1 MEVASSKRSTR
12 QIRKSLHETR
22 KRLDHD
28 LSELEDRVED
38 SMSPRNILSR
48 HPALMT
54 VAGVVIGIVVV
65 RNPAMIGRTL
75 TRLVQASAPF
85 LVRAALQR
93 GGSAVA
99 EMAAGPSESTESSEP
114 A

>member
-1 MEVASSKRSTR
+1 MSRSRRSTR

-28 LSELEDRVED
+28 LTELEEHVEE
-38 SMSPRNILSR
+38 SVSPRHILSR

-54 VAGVVIGIVVV
+54 AAGAMIGLLVV
-65 RNPAMIGRTL
+65 RNPAMIGRAL
-75 TRLVQASAPF
+75 TRLAQVSAPL
-85 LVRAALQR
+85 LVRAFLRR

-99 EMAAGPSESTESSEP
+99 NMAAGSTEQT
-114 A
+114 

>member
-1 MEVASSKRSTR
+1 MKSSRKRSTR

-28 LSELEDRVED
+28 LAELQDRVEE
-38 SMSPRNILSR
+38 SVSPRNVLSR

-54 VAGVVIGIVVV
+54 AAGVVIGLLVV

-75 TRLVQASAPF
+75 TRLAQASAPF
-85 LVRAALQR
+85 LVRAVLQK

-99 EMAAGPSESTESSEP
+99 QMASGLGDQASSKQ

>member
-1 MEVASSKRSTR
+1 MKSSRRRSTR

-22 KRLDHD
+22 KRLDHN
-28 LSELEDRVED
+28 LEELEDRLAESV
-38 SMSPRNILSR
+38 SPRHVLSR

-54 VAGVVIGIVVV
+54 AAGAVIGLLVI
-65 RNPAMIGRTL
+65 RNPAMIGRAL
-75 TRLVQASAPF
+75 TRLAQASAPF
-85 LVRAALQR
+85 LVRAVLQK

-99 EMAAGPSESTESSEP
+99 QIAAGLGDQASSKQ

>member
-1 MEVASSKRSTR
+1 MKRSRRRSTR

-28 LSELEDRVED
+28 LGELEEHVEE
-38 SMSPRNILSR
+38 SVSPRNILSR

-54 VAGVVIGIVVV
+54 AAGAVIGLLVI
-65 RNPAMIGRTL
+65 RNPAMIGRAL
-75 TRLVQASAPF
+75 TRLAQASAPF
-85 LVRAALQR
+85 LVRTVLQK

-99 EMAAGPSESTESSEP
+99 QMASALGDQASSKQ

>member
-1 MEVASSKRSTR
+1 MKRSRKRSTR

-22 KRLDHD
+22 KQLDRN
-28 LSELEDRVED
+28 LGELEDHVDE
-38 SMSPRNILSR
+38 SFSPRNILSR

-54 VAGVVIGIVVV
+54 AAGAVIGLLVI
-65 RNPAMIGRTL
+65 RNPAIIGRAL
-75 TRLVQASAPF
+75 TRLAQASAPF
-85 LVRAALQR
+85 LVRTVLQK

-99 EMAAGPSESTESSEP
+99 HLASGLGDQASSKR